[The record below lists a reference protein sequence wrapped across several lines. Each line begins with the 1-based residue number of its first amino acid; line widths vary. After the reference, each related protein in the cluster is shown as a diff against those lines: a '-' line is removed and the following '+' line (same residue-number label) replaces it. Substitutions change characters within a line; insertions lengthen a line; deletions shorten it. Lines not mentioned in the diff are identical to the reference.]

1 MGWYHCPRIY
11 ATPPKHTIARGPTVV
26 ESEVISTYVTPN
38 TSPPPP
44 WVNGPEGA
52 EPYSANEL
60 ALDRARSAGLPAT
73 AVISEERRRVLL
85 GAAPG
90 TPSSD
95 VVVRRTMHFVIRVL
109 RSWPRLMATTHHTAQ
124 LPPIIHNF
132 QIKDGALP
140 KPLAH
145 CYTLAKMWDGEV
157 GGSGELVQRTI
168 LDEVQRLF
176 REVTSYDEADLLA
189 AAQSVLI
196 LLIMLFFGGA
206 EGQQLGVKS
215 QAQLVTQLWDVKE
228 RLAGTGLFLPE
239 ESSLTRPRW
248 RSWAAA
254 SAKRRTIL
262 AMHHL
267 EWAWS
272 LRTGYPVLTCFEL
285 AAVPAPAAGYLW
297 RETNETRWEGLYD
310 DWLRLWKKDGGYKIG
325 ELFNVQAEGSLDPR
339 SEKWLAEADEFGLM
353 LMAEINAVGDP

>member
-1 MGWYHCPRIY
+1 MHESPE
-11 ATPPKHTIARGPTVV
+11 THDSSEGPTVG
-26 ESEVISTYVTPN
+26 EPEVISAYVIPN
-38 TSPPPP
+38 TSPPRP
-44 WVNGPEGA
+44 GG
-52 EPYSANEL
+52 YSANEV
-60 ALDRARSAGLPAT
+60 ALDWARSVGLPAT
-73 AVISEERRRVLL
+73 AVISEDRRRVLL

-95 VVVRRTMHFVIRVL
+95 LVVRRTMHFVIRVL
-109 RSWPRLMATTHHTAQ
+109 RSWPRLMATAHHTAQ

-132 QIKDGALP
+132 QIRDGALP

-168 LDEVQRLF
+168 LDEVHRLF
-176 REVTSYDEADLLA
+176 REVISYDEADLLV

-196 LLIMLFFGGA
+196 MLIILFFGGA
-206 EGQQLGVKS
+206 VDGPGLGVKS

-228 RLAGTGLFLPE
+228 RLADTGLFLPE
-239 ESSLTRPRW
+239 ESSHTRPSW

-272 LRTGYPVLTCFEL
+272 LQAGYPVLTCFEL
-285 AAVPAPAAGYLW
+285 AAVPAPAAGHLW
-297 RETNETRWEGLYD
+297 RETNETRWESLYD
-310 DWLRLWKKDGGYKIG
+310 DWLRLWKRNGGYKIG
-325 ELFNVQAEGSLDPR
+325 ELFNLQAEGSLDRR
-339 SEKWLAEADEFGLM
+339 SEKWLAEADEFGVM
-353 LMAEINAVGDP
+353 LMAEINAVGD